1 MVKAFI
7 FQKRKPLLQVNNCTA
22 VILTGGESKRMG
34 TDKASVVLSGKSLL
48 GHVLAQLE
56 PLFSEIMISVRE
68 KRPDMVYPQIVD
80 VSEDRG
86 PMVGIKAALEAVK
99 TEWVFVIACDMP
111 LISTGLIQHLAGLR
125 SQHDAVVPFAF
136 DRPQPLFGFY
146 NKTCLPLMEARMKQG
161 QRSMIRL
168 LDDLDTFLLSEQQ
181 VKAID
186 PELKS
191 LLSLDTME
199 DVKEV
204 ERLK

>member
-1 MVKAFI
+1 
-7 FQKRKPLLQVNNCTA
+7 LLQINNCTA

-34 TDKASVVLSGKSLL
+34 ADKASIMLAGQSLL
-48 GHVLAQLE
+48 EHVLAQIE
-56 PLFSEIMISVRE
+56 PLFSDMLISVRE
-68 KRPDMVYPQIVD
+68 QRPDMAYPQIVD
-80 VSEDRG
+80 GAEERG

-99 TEWVFVIACDMP
+99 TDWLFVIACDMP
-111 LISTGLIQHLAGLR
+111 LVSTGLIQHLAGLR

-146 NKTCLPLMEARMKQG
+146 HTTCLPLMKDRMKQG

-168 LDDLDTFLLSEQQ
+168 LDDLDVCLLSEQQ
-181 VKAID
+181 VKKID

-191 LLSLDTME
+191 LRSLDTME

-204 ERLK
+204 ERFK

>member
-1 MVKAFI
+1 
-7 FQKRKPLLQVNNCTA
+7 
-22 VILTGGESKRMG
+22 MG
-34 TDKASVVLSGKSLL
+34 SDKASVVLAGKSLL
-48 GHVLAQLE
+48 EHVLAQLE
-56 PLFSEIMISVRE
+56 PLFSDMLISVRE
-68 KRPDMVYPQIVD
+68 QRPDIDYPQIVD
-80 VSEDRG
+80 GSQQRG
-86 PMVGIKAALEAVK
+86 PMVGIKAALEVVK
-99 TEWVFVIACDMP
+99 TDWVFVIACDMP
-111 LISTGLIQHLAGLR
+111 FISTGLIQHLAGFR

-146 NKTCLPLMEARMKQG
+146 HKTCLPLIEARMKQG

-168 LDDLDTFLLSEQQ
+168 LDDLDTVLISEQQ
-181 VKAID
+181 VKAMD

>member
-1 MVKAFI
+1 M
-7 FQKRKPLLQVNNCTA
+7 LQIDNCTA

-34 TDKASVVLSGKSLL
+34 SDKASVVLSGKSLL
-48 GHVLAQLE
+48 GHVLEQLE
-56 PLFSEIMISVRE
+56 PLFSDMLISVRE
-68 KRPDMVYPQIVD
+68 KRPDIVYPQVVD
-80 VSEDRG
+80 GSESRG
-86 PMVGIKAALEAVK
+86 PMVGIKAALEVVK
-99 TEWVFVIACDMP
+99 TDWVFVIACDMP

-125 SQHDAVVPFAF
+125 SEFDAVVPFAF

-146 NKTCLPLMEARMKQG
+146 NKTCLPLVEARMKQG

-168 LDDLDTFLLSEQQ
+168 LDDLDTCLLSEQQ

-186 PELKS
+186 SELKS

-204 ERLK
+204 ERFE

>member
-1 MVKAFI
+1 
-7 FQKRKPLLQVNNCTA
+7 LLQIDNCTA

-34 TDKASVVLSGKSLL
+34 SDKASVVLSGKSLL
-48 GHVLAQLE
+48 GHVLEQLE
-56 PLFSEIMISVRE
+56 PLFSEILISVRE
-68 KRPDMVYPQIVD
+68 KRSDITYPQIVD
-80 VSEDRG
+80 GAKDRG
-86 PMVGIKAALEAVK
+86 PMVGIKSALKAAK
-99 TEWVFVIACDMP
+99 TDWVFVIACDMP
-111 LISTGLIQHLAGLR
+111 FISTGLIQHLAGLR
-125 SQHDAVVPFAF
+125 SQHDAVVPFVY

-146 NKTCLPLMEARMKQG
+146 NKTCLPLMESRMKQG

-181 VKAID
+181 VKAVD

-204 ERLK
+204 ERFE

>member
-1 MVKAFI
+1 
-7 FQKRKPLLQVNNCTA
+7 LLQIDNCTA

-34 TDKASVVLSGKSLL
+34 ADKASVVLSGKSLL
-48 GHVLAQLE
+48 EHVLAQLE
-56 PLFSEIMISVRE
+56 PLFSDMLISVRE
-68 KRPDMVYPQIVD
+68 KRSDIAYPQIVD
-80 VSEDRG
+80 GSKQRG
-86 PMVGIKAALEAVK
+86 PMVGIKSALEAVK
-99 TEWVFVIACDMP
+99 TDWVFVIACDMP

-181 VKAID
+181 VKAMD

-204 ERLK
+204 ERFE

>member
-1 MVKAFI
+1 
-7 FQKRKPLLQVNNCTA
+7 LLQINNCTA

-34 TDKASVVLSGKSLL
+34 SDKASVVLSGKSLL

-56 PLFSEIMISVRE
+56 PLFSEILISVRE
-68 KRPDMVYPQIVD
+68 IRSDITYPQIVD
-80 VSEDRG
+80 GAEDRG
-86 PMVGIKAALEAVK
+86 PMVGIKSALEAVK

-111 LISTGLIQHLAGLR
+111 FISTGLIQYLAGIR

-146 NKTCLPLMEARMKQG
+146 NKTCLPLVEARMKQG

-168 LDDLDTFLLSEQQ
+168 LGDLDTHVLSEQQ

-204 ERLK
+204 ESVE

>member
-1 MVKAFI
+1 
-7 FQKRKPLLQVNNCTA
+7 LLLIDNCTA

-34 TDKASVVLSGKSLL
+34 ADKASVVLSGKPLL
-48 GHVLAQLE
+48 EHVLAQLE
-56 PLFSEIMISVRE
+56 PLFADILISVRE
-68 KRPDMVYPQIVD
+68 KRPDIVYPQIVD
-80 VSEDRG
+80 GSESRG
-86 PMVGIKAALEAVK
+86 PMVGIQSALEAVK
-99 TEWVFVIACDMP
+99 TDWVFVIACDMP

-136 DRPQPLFGFY
+136 NRPQPLFGFY

-161 QRSMIRL
+161 KRSMIRL
-168 LDDLDTFLLSEQQ
+168 LDDLDTYLLSEQQ
-181 VKAID
+181 VKVTD

>member
-1 MVKAFI
+1 MLKI
-7 FQKRKPLLQVNNCTA
+7 DNCTA

-34 TDKASVVLSGKSLL
+34 VDKASVVLSGKSLL
-48 GHVLAQLE
+48 EHVLAQLE
-56 PLFSEIMISVRE
+56 PLFSDMLISVRE
-68 KRPDMVYPQIVD
+68 KRPDIAYPQVVD
-80 VSEDRG
+80 GSESRG
-86 PMVGIKAALEAVK
+86 PMVGIKAALEVVK
-99 TEWVFVIACDMP
+99 TDWVFVIACDMP

-125 SQHDAVVPFAF
+125 SEFDAVVPFAF

-146 NKTCLPLMEARMKQG
+146 NKTCLPLVEARMKQG

-181 VKAID
+181 VKAMD

-204 ERLK
+204 ERFE

>member
-1 MVKAFI
+1 
-7 FQKRKPLLQVNNCTA
+7 LLQIDNCTA

-34 TDKASVVLSGKSLL
+34 ADKASVVLSGESLL
-48 GHVLAQLE
+48 EHVLAQLE
-56 PLFSEIMISVRE
+56 PLFSDMLISVRE
-68 KRPDMVYPQIVD
+68 KRSDIAYPQIVD
-80 VSEDRG
+80 GSKQRG
-86 PMVGIKAALEAVK
+86 PMVGIKSALEVVK
-99 TEWVFVIACDMP
+99 TDWVFVIACDMP
-111 LISTGLIQHLAGLR
+111 FISTGLIQHLAGLR
-125 SQHDAVVPFAF
+125 SPHDAVVPFAF

-181 VKAID
+181 VKAMD

-204 ERLK
+204 ERFE